1 MDKVFDTIIIGG
13 GSAGCVLANRLSE
26 NPDHKVLMIEAGRR
40 DSWWDIFIHMPAALT
55 YPIGSRFYDWQYRSE
70 PEPFMNNRQVYHA
83 RGKIVGGSSS
93 INGMIFIRGNPLDYE
108 KWAKDPGMESWDY
121 SHCLP
126 YFKKSEN
133 RTAGA
138 NFWRGGTGP
147 LYLETGPATN
157 PLFNAFFVAAKQA
170 GYPLTDDVNGFQ
182 QEGFGMFDRNIKKGR
197 RWSASTAYLH
207 PVLGKRKN
215 LEVICGALATKILFS
230 GKRAVGVEFLKGDR
244 LRRVT
249 AGEVICCGGAF
260 NSPQLL
266 QLSGIGDPEI
276 LKSAG
281 VEAIHDLP
289 GVGQNLQDHLEVY
302 VQFACKKPVSVWPA
316 LKWYNKPWVGLQW
329 MFFHKGPAATN
340 HFEGGGFVRSNE
352 TVAYPNLQFHFLPVA
367 IRYDGSSPT
376 GGHGY
381 QVHVGPMNS
390 DARGSVQITSSDPK
404 KKPAIRFNY
413 LSTDQDRKEWV
424 EAIRCARKIL
434 NQSAMNEF
442 NGGEISPGPG
452 VETDEQIRDWV
463 SRDSETALHPS
474 CTCRMGTDTLSVI
487 DPLTMRV
494 HGLDGLRIVDASV
507 MPYITNGNLYAPVMM
522 IAEKSADIIL
532 GNQPLKPEKSDF
544 YRKPS

>member
-83 RGKIVGGSSS
+83 RGKMLGGSSS

-182 QEGFGMFDRNIKKGR
+182 QEGFGKFDRNIKKGR

-329 MFFHKGPAATN
+329 LFFHTGPGATN

-442 NGGEISPGPG
+442 NGGEISPGPV

-474 CTCRMGTDTLSVI
+474 CTCRMGTDTLSVV

-522 IAEKSADIIL
+522 IAEKAADIIL
-532 GNQPLKPEKSDF
+532 RNQPLEPERSDF
-544 YRKPS
+544 YRKPD